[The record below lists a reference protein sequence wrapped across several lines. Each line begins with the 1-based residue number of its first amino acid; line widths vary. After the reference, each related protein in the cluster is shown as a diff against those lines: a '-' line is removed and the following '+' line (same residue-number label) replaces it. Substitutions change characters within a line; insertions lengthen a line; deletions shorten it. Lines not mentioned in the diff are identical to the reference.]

1 MFSNLSA
8 RWRRRLR
15 VVVVAWA
22 VLLVAVAFAGSRATV
37 REQVD
42 AAGARELLDAV
53 VGEAAAGFTGA
64 AVLAV
69 GPLTWEACEVTPV
82 RAGLSLERT
91 LQVSGAT
98 LEDVVALADRF
109 SLRVLTSEADGAS
122 WSGETADFID
132 VRVTAPAADPPGGRW
147 AEPVAVQAIS
157 GCRPLEAPV
166 GSLAP
171 DPPAGATG
179 AWTYG
184 SVDCPGGGTLSSWTE
199 PVEAQ
204 PLRVHETTGG
214 CASPGA
220 VAD

>member
-15 VVVVAWA
+15 VAVVVWA

-37 REQVD
+37 REQID
-42 AAGARELLDAV
+42 AAGARVLLDAA
-53 VGEAAAGFTGA
+53 VGAAAAAFTGA

-69 GPLTWEACEVTPV
+69 GPLTWEECDVTPV
-82 RAGLSLERT
+82 RRGLSLERT

-98 LEDVVALADRF
+98 VEHVEALSQRF
-109 SLRVLTSEADGAS
+109 ALRSLTSEPDGAS
-122 WSGETADFID
+122 WSGTTEDFIG

-166 GSLAP
+166 GSFTP
-171 DPPAGATG
+171 EPPAEAQAG
-179 AWTYG
+179 WVYG
-184 SVDCPGGGTLSSWTE
+184 SVACSGGGTLASWTE

-204 PLRVHETTGG
+204 PMRVHETTGG
-214 CASPGA
+214 CA
-220 VAD
+220 